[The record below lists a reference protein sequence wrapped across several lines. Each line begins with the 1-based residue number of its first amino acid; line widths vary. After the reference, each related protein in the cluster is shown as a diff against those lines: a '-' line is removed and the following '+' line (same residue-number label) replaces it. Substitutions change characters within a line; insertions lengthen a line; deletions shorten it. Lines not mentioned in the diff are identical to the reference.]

1 MLVSWSAFLILTF
14 AASLNSLSA
23 LRLELEIDS
32 EFREAA
38 NGTPAEISELSH
50 FITYASD

>member
-1 MLVSWSAFLILTF
+1 MLVSGSAFPILTF
-14 AASLNSLSA
+14 AASLHSLSP
-23 LRLELEIDS
+23 LRLDGEIDS

-50 FITYASD
+50 FITYASG